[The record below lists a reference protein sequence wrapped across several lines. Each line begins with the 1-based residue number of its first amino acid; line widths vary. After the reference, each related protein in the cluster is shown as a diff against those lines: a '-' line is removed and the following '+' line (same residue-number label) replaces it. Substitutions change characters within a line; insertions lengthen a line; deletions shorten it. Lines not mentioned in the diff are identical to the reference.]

1 MNDGEISVNIT
12 MFCNQ
17 YIDGS
22 KQGVQLSD
30 SKIWKNYI
38 DTYHKVLN
46 GISEKDKE
54 KMIIRNVNRLTLDN
68 KDLSKKYAYYFMQNK
83 LREDTKSKDE
93 KCFNEYLLK
102 ALEPKV

>member
-1 MNDGEISVNIT
+1 MDAKLVSNDCAEFHTKDTRKVEVNDGEISVNIT

-30 SKIWKNYI
+30 SKVWKNYI

-54 KMIIRNVNRLTLDN
+54 KMIIR
-68 KDLSKKYAYYFMQNK
+68 M
-83 LREDTKSKDE
+83 
-93 KCFNEYLLK
+93 
-102 ALEPKV
+102 